1 MIEILSLRKS
11 FQGKKVLD
19 GVNLSIREGQITTII
34 GMSGTGKSVLLKN
47 IIGLIRP
54 DGGQIFV
61 DGLDVT
67 TLSERKLNAL
77 VRSKMSMVFQEAAL
91 WDSLTIYDN
100 IALAL
105 RVHKHLSR
113 AEIDRSIRE
122 NLELV
127 GLHGIENAY
136 PAELSGGMKKRVGV
150 ARAIAIRPRYLLYDE
165 PTTGLDPINA
175 NIINNLILRLDKHLG
190 VTSIV
195 VTHDI
200 NSVERIADR
209 VAMLHE
215 GKIIVDI
222 PKEDMWKHEH
232 PVFRDFIR
240 GYTGEEE
247 GRDFVPEHSVE

>member
-1 MIEILSLRKS
+1 MIEINGLRKS
-11 FQGKKVLD
+11 FQDKKVLD
-19 GVNLSIREGQITTII
+19 GVDLTIQEGQITTII

-54 DGGQIFV
+54 DAGQIFV
-61 DGLDVT
+61 DGVDVT

-127 GLHGIENAY
+127 GLRGIENAY

-165 PTTGLDPINA
+165 PTTGLDPVNA

-200 NSVERIADR
+200 NSVQRIADR

-222 PKEDMWKHEH
+222 PKEDMWKHEN
-232 PVFRDFIR
+232 PVFRDFIHGR
-240 GYTGEEE
+240 TGEDNEKA
-247 GRDFVPEHSVE
+247 VP

>member
-1 MIEILSLRKS
+1 MIEIRGLRKY
-11 FQGKKVLD
+11 FQDKMVLD
-19 GVNLSIREGQITTII
+19 GVDLTIREGQITTII

-54 DGGQIFV
+54 DDGQILV
-61 DGLDVT
+61 DGLEVT
-67 TLSERKLNAL
+67 DLPEGKLNSL

-91 WDSLTIYDN
+91 WDSLTIYEN

-105 RVHKHLSR
+105 RVHKHLSP
-113 AEIDRSIRE
+113 AEIDKSIHE

-127 GLHGIENAY
+127 GLRGIEDAY
-136 PAELSGGMKKRVGV
+136 PAELSGGMKKRVGI

-175 NIINNLILRLDKHLG
+175 NTINNLILRLDRHLG

-200 NSVERIADR
+200 NSVQRIADR
-209 VAMLHE
+209 VAMLHD

-222 PKEDMWKHEH
+222 PKEDMWQHQN
-232 PVFRDFIR
+232 PIFQDFIR
-240 GYTGEEE
+240 GRTGEEHE
-247 GRDFVPEHSVE
+247 KEAVS